1 MINPQSLTL
10 KQAYEPYT
18 PMERVI
24 YLNANRNGYIVP
36 FVPEELSEYTPLLVF
51 DHGHLLIDV
60 ECRGFKTV
68 EQARVALF
76 LVLWGA
82 RMTLRVSCVTD
93 LLSEDEYYSLK
104 HPSLGNPEQS
114 IFPD

>member
-10 KQAYEPYT
+10 KMAYEPYT

-36 FVPEELSEYTPLLVF
+36 FVPEFISEYTPLLVF

-60 ECRGFKTV
+60 ECRGFMTIA
-68 EQARVALF
+68 QARAALF
-76 LVLWGA
+76 VVLWGA

-93 LLSEDEYYSLK
+93 LMSEDEYYSLRY
-104 HPSLGNPEQS
+104 PSAVRPSQS